1 MNGSVDT
8 QRLEFVGSQ
17 GALLAARLDIPEGDV
32 RAYALFAHC
41 FSCSKDVFAASR
53 ISRALTASGIAV
65 LRFDFT
71 GLGQSDGDFS
81 NTNFTSNIDD
91 LVNAADF
98 LRERSSAPSIL
109 IGHSL
114 GGAAVLAAAHRIPE
128 TRAVATIG
136 APADPQHVVNLLQDD
151 VETIRRQG
159 FAEVNLGGR
168 NFRIHEQF
176 LADVDG
182 QPQAARIRTLG
193 AALMVMHSPIDET
206 VSVSNAR
213 KIFDLAQH
221 PKSFVA
227 LDGADHLLTGRDDS
241 QFAANIIGAW
251 AARYAFEGDQLL
263 PVAVAPVSQNAA
275 SASEP
280 ATPAPAAGPQV
291 EREPAVEREPGVVT
305 VAETGN
311 GTFQQLISSGGHTLL
326 ADEPDPVGTDTGLS
340 PYELLLAG
348 LGACTSMTLRMYA
361 DRKKLTLE
369 KVSVRLSHS
378 RIHATDCENCETTA
392 GQIDHIEREIT
403 LTGQLTE
410 EERTRLL
417 EIADKCPV
425 HRTLHSE
432 IHITTALVGAAAG
445 APAGPGA

>member
-1 MNGSVDT
+1 MNAALGT
-8 QRLEFVGSQ
+8 QKLEFAGSQ
-17 GALLAARLDIPEGDV
+17 GALLAARLDTPEGEV

-53 ISRALTASGIAV
+53 ISRALTSSGIAV

-98 LRERSSAPSIL
+98 LRERFSAPSIL

-114 GGAAVLAAAHRIPE
+114 GGAAVLAATHRIPE
-128 TRAVATIG
+128 VRAVATIG
-136 APADPQHVVNLLQDD
+136 APADPQHVVNLIQDD

-176 LADVDG
+176 LADVDA
-182 QPQAARIRTLG
+182 QPQAMRIRSLG
-193 AALMVMHSPIDET
+193 AALMVMHSPVDET

-241 QFAANIIGAW
+241 QFAANIISAW

-263 PVAVAPVSQNAA
+263 PSTAA
-275 SASEP
+275 SASAPATSTSEP
-280 ATPAPAAGPQV
+280 ATPAPVPAAPEATAEV
-291 EREPAVEREPGVVT
+291 ERELGVVT
-305 VAETGN
+305 VTETGN

-369 KVSVRLSHS
+369 KVSVRLRHS
-378 RIHATDCENCETTA
+378 RIHASDCENCETTA

-432 IHITTALVGAAAG
+432 IHITTAVVGSSTQLPESAG
-445 APAGPGA
+445 A